1 MLPGH
6 ESNGENLGKI
16 FFDLLYNNGMLN
28 ELIRIASIT
37 YKFMIKEESFHKY
50 MYVFSAAIGKIS

>member
-6 ESNGENLGKI
+6 ESNGENLGK
-16 FFDLLYNNGMLN
+16 FFCDLLYNNGMLS

-50 MYVFSAAIGKIS
+50 VFSAAIGKIS